1 MKRVYTLRHR
11 HCVSQLSKEIL
22 MDLSVIKDQLGNFA
36 TFVKGFGDIVDNLPM
51 AVKALGV
58 AVNTFSS
65 K

>member
-22 MDLSVIKDQLGNFA
+22 MDLSVIKDQLGDFA
-36 TFVKGFGDIVDNLPM
+36 TFVKGFGKVVDNLPL
-51 AVKALGV
+51 AVKALGM